1 MAVTAAAAASS
12 AASASVGELVLAK
25 ETLQVQLHSERK
37 RLHQLDQD
45 YHQLQQ
51 QEQLLQSKIASMVAS
66 AMQKESD
73 HAAALAE
80 LRQQLQQQLREVQ
93 QQQQQNGII
102 RADNSTGPLYRASSV
117 ENSLSEGDL
126 AQQVTTYYWFLA

>member
-12 AASASVGELVLAK
+12 AAFASVGELVLAK

-37 RLHQLDQD
+37 RLQQLDQD
-45 YHQLQQ
+45 YHQMQQ

-80 LRQQLQQQLREVQ
+80 LRQQLREL

-126 AQQVTTYYWFLA
+126 AQQVTTYCWFLA